1 MTADFLYDKNVK
13 LKRKK
18 PRSSGSQSVFV
29 RLNFKQKIIDLFFFL
44 NFCCHISKLAVKE
57 GLNTYILTFYSV
69 CRNKVLYIRLD
80 RKEGCLFNII

>member
-29 RLNFKQKIIDLFFFL
+29 RLNFKQEIIDFFFL
-44 NFCCHISKLAVKE
+44 NYCCHISKLAVKE
-57 GLNTYILTFYSV
+57 GLNINILTLYSV
-69 CRNKVLYIRLD
+69 CKKKVLYIRLD